1 MLKRSKYLD
10 KIRPF
15 YDVDLMKV
23 LIGLRRSGKSILL
36 DQIKNELIEKGIQ
49 ESNIIYLNFESVKY
63 SHLNDYRKLAN
74 YIDKFIVNKDKYY
87 LFFDEIQMVEG
98 FERAINSFKV
108 DYNCSIFIT
117 GSNSNLLAGE
127 LATLLSGRYVKFKI
141 APFSFKE
148 MIEYKNISK
157 EKYSEAFNEFLNWGS
172 MPQRFV
178 LDSETAIK
186 TYLKDVYDSII
197 IHDIQKRASI
207 TDVDLLNRVL
217 TYMIQNTAQTFSAT
231 SIEKYLLSEKINIA
245 NKTLYK
251 YIEAILNSNIL
262 NKVSRYDIKGK
273 KVLKRE
279 EKYYVADLGLR
290 KINLKSANID
300 LGDSLETVV
309 YNELIARGYELFI
322 GKTYKGE
329 VDFIATKDGDKV
341 YLQVAYLLATK
352 ETVAREFNAFK
363 DIEDNYSKFVISMDE
378 FDFSRDGIKHLN
390 VIDFLLNEELLK

>member
-309 YNELIARGYELFI
+309 YNELIARGYEVFI